1 VSAAVVLLLT
11 VLVGAIWRHSVLQQ
25 QLVAQL
31 VDQHVEALAS
41 GNPADVFA
49 TDSTTIKSL
58 FSEKMPFSVDIPQL
72 EGTQFTLVKGQV
84 TSFQREPAAQL
95 IFGARKHRISVF
107 AFPNHGGMAAL
118 GEETSSIQNMGFA
131 TETWVEDGVRYFAI
145 SDLDGSQS
153 VRQLC
158 DLLKHPG

>member
-1 VSAAVVLLLT
+1 VLLLT
-11 VLVGAIWRHSVLQQ
+11 MLLGTIWRHSVLQQ

-31 VDQHVEALAS
+31 VDQHVGALAS

-49 TDSTTIKSL
+49 TDSTAIKSL

-72 EGTQFTLVKGQV
+72 EGTQFTLVKGRV

-107 AFPNHGGMAAL
+107 VFPDHGRMAAL
-118 GEETSSIQNMGFA
+118 GEETSPIQSVGFA

-145 SDLDGSQS
+145 SDLEGSES

-158 DLLKHPG
+158 ELLKQPG